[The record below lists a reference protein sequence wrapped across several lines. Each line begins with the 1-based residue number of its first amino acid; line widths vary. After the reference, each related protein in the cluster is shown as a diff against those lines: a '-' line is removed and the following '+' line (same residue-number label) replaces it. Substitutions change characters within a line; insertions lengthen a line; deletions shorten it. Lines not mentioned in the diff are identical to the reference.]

1 MRLIWI
7 DRSKIKCF
15 DRFCQGFLQPN
26 DLITPTVRN
35 HAKVP
40 QGLVI
45 TFTRDWIN

>member
-26 DLITPTVRN
+26 DHVNVRN

-40 QGLVI
+40 QGLAI
-45 TFTRDWIN
+45 TFTPDWIN